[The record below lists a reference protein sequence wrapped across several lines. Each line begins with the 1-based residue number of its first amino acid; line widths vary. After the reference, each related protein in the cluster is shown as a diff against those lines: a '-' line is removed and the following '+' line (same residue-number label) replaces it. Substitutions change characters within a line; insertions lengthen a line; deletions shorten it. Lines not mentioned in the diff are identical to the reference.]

1 MKKLKE
7 LTEKMKRK
15 SSEDRKYVSYEDV
28 PLAEYRDSDPVPNNL
43 TKKFFRVFII
53 IFLGVVVVLALVN
66 LDKLTP
72 ENISHWFQYDLL
84 GKTEGTGYPIRY
96 IGTSINT
103 ENFSLM
109 DKSPVYCSDT
119 SVVVLNSNAGEYQN
133 NQHSFANP
141 ILKTDKEYSIIY
153 NADATGYRIINRDTT
168 LYSGSADRKLFDAD
182 IAENGTYAL
191 LTYGNDYL
199 STLTVNDRNNNKIYS
214 YSFAEYYVSC
224 VSVNSSGTRAALSGI
239 SAKDGGLI
247 SVIYI
252 LDFGQKT
259 YYQKYEFEDSYIYDI
274 CYLDNDKVVAVG
286 DTSVY
291 HIDID
296 NKNMTELS
304 YDSKNLTTYTMKRNF
319 GVLISLSTNPDGR
332 ECDVVAIN
340 SEGKKIVD
348 VETGN
353 KILSLDYRSDK
364 ICALFPNNIGI
375 YNMEGKE
382 IGVIES
388 NPDSRKICFCDSETL
403 YVLGISNIYQIPAKY
418 KEEK

>member
-1 MKKLKE
+1 MKKIKDISA
-7 LTEKMKRK
+7 KIKKK
-15 SSEDRKYVSYEDV
+15 SSHERKYISYEDV
-28 PLAEYRDSDPVPNNL
+28 PLTDYRDSDPLPQNL
-43 TKKFFRVFII
+43 TKKFLKIFII
-53 IFLGVVVVLALVN
+53 IFLGVVTVFALVN

-84 GKTEGTGYPIRY
+84 GKTEGSGYPIRY

-109 DKSPVYCSDT
+109 DRSPVYCSDT
-119 SVVVLNSNAGEYQN
+119 SIVVLNSNAGEYQN

-153 NADATGYRIINRDTT
+153 NADATGYRIINRDSTVF
-168 LYSGSADRKLFDAD
+168 SGSADRKLFDAD

-199 STLTVNDRNNNKIYS
+199 STLTVNDRNNNKIYG

-252 LDFGQKT
+252 LDFNQKT

-286 DTSVY
+286 DNSVY

-296 NKNMTELS
+296 NKKMTEIS
-304 YDSKNLTTYTMKRNF
+304 YNSQTLTTFTLKRNF

-332 ECDVVAIN
+332 ECNIVAIN
-340 SEGKKIVD
+340 SEGKKAAEI
-348 VETGN
+348 ETG
-353 KILSLDYRSDK
+353 KRILSLDYK
-364 ICALFPNNIGI
+364 NEKVCALYPNEIGI
-375 YNMEGKE
+375 YNKDGKQ
-382 IGVIES
+382 ITTLTS
-388 NPDSRKICFCDSETL
+388 NADSRKICFCDSETL
-403 YVLGISNIYQIPAKY
+403 YVLGISNLY
-418 KEEK
+418 KLNIEYPED

>member
-1 MKKLKE
+1 MKKIKDFSA
-7 LTEKMKRK
+7 KIKNK
-15 SSEDRKYVSYEDV
+15 SSNERKYISYEDV
-28 PLAEYRDSDPVPNNL
+28 PLTDYRDSDPLPQNL
-43 TKKFFRVFII
+43 TKKFLKIFII
-53 IFLGVVVVLALVN
+53 VFLGVVTVLALVN

-84 GKTEGTGYPIRY
+84 GKTEGSGYPIRY

-109 DKSPVYCSDT
+109 DRSPVYCSDT
-119 SVVVLNSNAGEYQN
+119 SIVVLNSNAGEYQN

-153 NADATGYRIINRDTT
+153 NADATGYRIINRDSTIF
-168 LYSGSADRKLFDAD
+168 SGSADRKLFDAD

-199 STLTVNDRNNNKIYS
+199 STLTVKDRNNNKIYG

-224 VSVNSSGTRAALSGI
+224 VSVNSRGTRAALSGI

-252 LDFGQKT
+252 LDFNQKT

-286 DTSVY
+286 DNSVY

-296 NKNMTELS
+296 NKKMTEIS
-304 YDSKNLTTYTMKRNF
+304 YNSQTLTTFTLKRNF

-332 ECDVVAIN
+332 ECSIVAIN
-340 SEGKKIVD
+340 SEGKKSTEVD
-348 VETGN
+348 TG
-353 KILSLDYRSDK
+353 KRILSLDYKSEK
-364 ICALFPNNIGI
+364 ICALYPNEIGI
-375 YNMEGKE
+375 YNKDGKQ
-382 IGVIES
+382 ISTLSS
-388 NPDSRKICFCDSETL
+388 NADSRKICFCDSDTL
-403 YVLGISNIYQIPAKY
+403 YVLGISNLY
-418 KEEK
+418 KLNIDYPDK

>member
-7 LTEKMKRK
+7 LSAKMKQK
-15 SSEDRKYVSYEDV
+15 SSEERKYMSYEDV
-28 PLAEYRDSDPVPNNL
+28 PLTDYRDSDPVPKNL
-43 TKKFFRVFII
+43 TKKFFKVFII
-53 IFLGVVVVLALVN
+53 LFLGVVTVLALVN

-84 GKTEGTGYPIRY
+84 GKTEGVGFPVRY
-96 IGTSINT
+96 VGTSINT

-109 DKSPVYCSDT
+109 DRAPVYCSDT
-119 SVVVLNSNAGEYQN
+119 SVVVLNSNGGEYQN

-153 NADATGYRIINRDTT
+153 NADATGYRIINRDSTI
-168 LYSGSADRKLFDAD
+168 YSGSAQRKLFDAD

-199 STLTVNDRNNNKIYS
+199 STLTVNDKNDNKIYG

-224 VSVNSSGTRAALSGI
+224 VSVNSNGTRAALSGI

-252 LDFGQKT
+252 LDFSQKT

-286 DTSVY
+286 DNSVY

-296 NKNMTELS
+296 NKKMTEIS
-304 YDSKNLTTYTMKRNF
+304 YESKTLTTYTLKRNF
-319 GVLISLSTNPDGR
+319 GVLISLSMNPDGR
-332 ECDVVAIN
+332 ECDIVAVN
-340 SEGKKIVD
+340 SD
-348 VETGN
+348 GN
-353 KILSLDYRSDK
+353 KCIEVNTGKRILSLDYRNEK
-364 ICALFPNNIGI
+364 LCALFPSTIGI

-382 IGVIES
+382 INSIES
-388 NPDSRKICFCDSETL
+388 SADSRKICYCDSKSL
-403 YVLGISNIYQIPAKY
+403 YVLGTSNIYKIEVKADA
-418 KEEK
+418 E